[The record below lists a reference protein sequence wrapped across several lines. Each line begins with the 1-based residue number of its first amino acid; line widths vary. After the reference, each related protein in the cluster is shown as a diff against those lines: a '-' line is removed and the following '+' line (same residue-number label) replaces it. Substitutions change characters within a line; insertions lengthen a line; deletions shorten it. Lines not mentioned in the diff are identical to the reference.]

1 MRLTK
6 SQVEE
11 ISRLVLRRLREMEI
25 VAINAPEEKVLH
37 RIVEIFTKDL
47 MAEDEL
53 DKEIKKILEAYEADF
68 KSGKMEYMKMF
79 SKVKEKLVKERD
91 LII

>member
-47 MAEDEL
+47 TAEDEL
-53 DKEIKKILEAYEADF
+53 DKEVKKILEAYEADF

>member
-11 ISRLVLRRLREMEI
+11 ISMLVLRRLREMEI

-47 MAEDEL
+47 TAEDEL
-53 DKEIKKILEAYEADF
+53 DKEVKKILEAYEADF